1 MLVAT
6 STAESTRRQAENV
19 REYAETGAV
28 SEPHWVHYQLWW
40 YEGLAFMNLHGIT
53 ESRYK
58 GTQMQQTLGMLLDEL
73 TGRAWRQVYGNLRS
87 GYYLESLRRLLRDA
101 LGAYVWAEFTIGF
114 SWRAYRA
121 LDFYLKLMSKGMA
134 APRDDAWYLLN
145 ATLPWDQRAYI
156 SPEEWWKVSDLLA
169 VGQREAV
176 SEWYLELT
184 GHALVCP
191 AARNRMAR
199 VLGHVVGG
207 ATSQRMAEAAANN
220 LPDLFRAAYH
230 AGILRPARG
239 LTFDPAR
246 SEVPVAGP
254 SDSIIPRGSSL

>member
-1 MLVAT
+1 MSQRYAR
-6 STAESTRRQAENV
+6 RRQAENV

-28 SEPHWVHYQLWW
+28 SEPRWVHYQLWW
-40 YEGLAFMNLHGIT
+40 YEGLAFMNLRGIT
-53 ESRYK
+53 ESRYN

-73 TGRAWRQVYGNLRS
+73 TGREWRRVYGNLRS

-184 GHALVCP
+184 GHGLVSPCCNEPCCKSDWARSWWGNQP
-191 AARNRMAR
+191 AYGRCSCEQVTGPVARGMPCRYPPPRAR
-199 VLGHVVGG
+199 
-207 ATSQRMAEAAANN
+207 
-220 LPDLFRAAYH
+220 PDL
-230 AGILRPARG
+230 
-239 LTFDPAR
+239 
-246 SEVPVAGP
+246 
-254 SDSIIPRGSSL
+254 